1 MSTHPA
7 ATPAATPLPDADYLA
22 RTRVVLDGIEARVDH
37 WLDADLIDIDSF
49 RSGGLLELS
58 FPGGSKIV
66 INTQAP
72 LQELWLAARA
82 GGFHFR
88 FCGGAWLDTKIGVEF
103 HAMLSTQASA
113 QGGQV
118 LSFTPPSSV
127 AE

>member
-1 MSTHPA
+1 MSANPA
-7 ATPAATPLPDADYLA
+7 ATPAATPLSDVDYRA
-22 RTRVVLDGIEARVDH
+22 HTRAVLDGIETQVDR
-37 WLDADLIDIDSF
+37 WLDSDVLDIDSF

-58 FPGGSKIV
+58 FTNGSKIV

-88 FCGGAWLDTKIGVEF
+88 FCDGAWLDTKSGLEF
-103 HAMLSTQASA
+103 HAMLATQASA
-113 QGGQV
+113 QGGQA
-118 LSFTPPSSV
+118 LSFTPPPSA